1 MLEPRLIKL
10 DVIST
15 PEGTLFPVYKDW
27 ESFHSSYVPKMVYVT
42 TIASMTQKGPILHR
56 ERGGYMTAIKG
67 TIVVEC
73 LVNKELKEYALTNSD
88 GSRNILLLPKNIP
101 NLIKN
106 ISDEEAILINL
117 PDKAW
122 HPENEDTQKFNSW
135 EDIKIE

>member
-10 DVIST
+10 EAIST
-15 PEGTLFPVYKDW
+15 QEGTLFPIYKDW
-27 ESFHSSYVPKMVYVT
+27 ESFHNSYTPKMVYAT
-42 TIASMTQKGPILHR
+42 TIAPRTQKGPILHR
-56 ERGGYMTAIKG
+56 DRAGYMTAIKG
-67 TIVVEC
+67 AIVVEC

-106 ISDEEAILINL
+106 VSDEEAILINL

-122 HPENEDTQKFNSW
+122 HPESEDTQKFNSW